1 MSMQF
6 GRWNFDGGPTRL
18 DYLEK
23 ISRVLAPYGPDGN
36 TSYIDGGVSI
46 IYRPFHTTKESRLES
61 QPYVGKSGTV
71 IVWDGR
77 LDNRAELLK
86 EVEAAPDDA
95 SDLLI
100 VASAYEKWGATCLP
114 KLIGDWTLAAWSPQ
128 EASLLLAKDPIG
140 TRHLYYSVEDDG
152 IAWSSVMDPLVLLA
166 GHTLSLNEEYIAG
179 WLSYFPASHLTP
191 FVGIDAVPPAC
202 FVRITNKS
210 STRTKY
216 WDFNFDKRIRYRS
229 DREYEEHFRSVF
241 TSAVRRKLRSDR
253 PVLAELSGGMDSS
266 SIVCIADSIIT
277 GGAAETPALDTVSY
291 YDDSEPN
298 WNERPYFTKVEEKRG
313 REGCHIDV
321 SGREFSQADPDG
333 HRYFSKTGAGG
344 KVLSEARKQLL
355 RCMAS
360 RGNRVVL
367 SGMGGD
373 EVMGGVPTP
382 IPELED
388 LIACFRFTSFAG
400 RLKAWALAKRKP
412 WFHLLLETLGPFLPP
427 GWVGTSKHR
436 RPPPWLDRA
445 FVKRNR
451 VALDGYHRRI
461 RFFGALPSFQ
471 ENVATLEGL
480 RRQLASC
487 GLSSAPLCE
496 YRYPFLDRDLLEF
509 IYAIPREQVVRPG
522 QRRSLMRRALVGIV
536 PEELL
541 NRKRKAFVS
550 RWPLASISE
559 EWPQLMKLSEQM
571 TSAALG
577 IVKPQS
583 FVEVL
588 QQGKCGGEVATVKL
602 LRTLEVEHWL
612 KAWQQWQDRDNVP
625 PNNHGGA

>member
-152 IAWSSVMDPLVLLA
+152 IAWSSVMDPLVLFA

-266 SIVCIADSIIT
+266 SIVCIADDC
-277 GGAAETPALDTVSY
+277 L
-291 YDDSEPN
+291 
-298 WNERPYFTKVEEKRG
+298 
-313 REGCHIDV
+313 
-321 SGREFSQADPDG
+321 
-333 HRYFSKTGAGG
+333 
-344 KVLSEARKQLL
+344 
-355 RCMAS
+355 
-360 RGNRVVL
+360 
-367 SGMGGD
+367 
-373 EVMGGVPTP
+373 
-382 IPELED
+382 
-388 LIACFRFTSFAG
+388 
-400 RLKAWALAKRKP
+400 
-412 WFHLLLETLGPFLPP
+412 
-427 GWVGTSKHR
+427 
-436 RPPPWLDRA
+436 
-445 FVKRNR
+445 
-451 VALDGYHRRI
+451 
-461 RFFGALPSFQ
+461 
-471 ENVATLEGL
+471 
-480 RRQLASC
+480 
-487 GLSSAPLCE
+487 
-496 YRYPFLDRDLLEF
+496 
-509 IYAIPREQVVRPG
+509 
-522 QRRSLMRRALVGIV
+522 
-536 PEELL
+536 
-541 NRKRKAFVS
+541 
-550 RWPLASISE
+550 
-559 EWPQLMKLSEQM
+559 
-571 TSAALG
+571 
-577 IVKPQS
+577 
-583 FVEVL
+583 
-588 QQGKCGGEVATVKL
+588 
-602 LRTLEVEHWL
+602 
-612 KAWQQWQDRDNVP
+612 
-625 PNNHGGA
+625 